1 MKVKIK
7 KTVGT
12 TGDQRNFGLVTG
24 SIWNYENK
32 PSNNNVST
40 TLSPVERDEATI
52 EAERGE
58 TIIGDLDN
66 DGMVEHAIVG
76 GKRHSQGGTPLNV
89 PDGSF
94 VFSDT
99 PSMRI
104 KNKNL
109 LKDVFNMNSPKAGVT
124 PAKVAKRYEI
134 NKYKDMLNDP
144 MVDPL
149 DQKTSQLMIDN
160 NMKKLGQ
167 LALLQEGMKGFPNG
181 IPEIALP
188 LFAND
193 QQATPPQMKKG
204 GSVSYQM
211 GGPKYQRNGV
221 AVDHFDPQTGEPV
234 YYGKTFNDVPVV
246 ASRTHQ
252 NINESLAK
260 EIENN
265 PGFQYWQDPNDSISN
280 NWLGI
285 EGPRHPRKLSQWQP
299 GAVPVTYNQGIPEW
313 GTDLALIGGIE
324 AVAQGFPKLIGYI
337 EKLYPTLK
345 NLKPLDKV
353 KEFAKTPLG
362 KRLIAY
368 PTVIGA
374 RHLGSY
380 LFDEAEP
387 DQVDIVNGSGSPVD
401 SINTAFQKELN
412 DKIKAA
418 QVEAAK
424 YQVTNPWADS
434 ISKVKS
440 DSLKAI
446 KAAADLKELQS
457 QKDSTIKPV
466 VNVPAKVKP
475 VAKEIDH
482 SLDDLSEEDTLY
494 KRDGGGVYQTGGT
507 QKFNQYLPETRLES
521 NDVYDVIKV
530 PTGYDYGKYAT
541 QYYDPNLGYY
551 TAKTKDGKAA
561 SLPLDNFV
569 ERQGEV
575 LKGYDGGID
584 TWKSHILSQNP
595 ADREKAAEWFQ
606 TNYNKYRKDLG
617 LSEYFV
623 KKDGANPYGIDKKFG
638 IYTWSAPGLKK
649 KTPAQVA
656 ATPAAPAPEQI
667 NIATPN
673 WQRQNPTRR
682 GYYYPDILRAE
693 AVASQQIP
701 EYANYLQQVTPE
713 FVGYT
718 PQDPYVEDILSAY
731 NQQSTTGPQARASK
745 VSSIPLDALAKRV
758 YENRGENDRMG
769 MTAQQQNAQVANAAQ
784 QFNQAGISEFVN
796 QNNTNKTALYGDMNK
811 KNASMAE
818 AIAKL
823 YETPYKQGLIEAM
836 YPYMRFN
843 QNGVEVN
850 PTLKSI
856 YDNPLATP
864 DGSSFVD
871 PMSIYNTAFQKA
883 LQANGGDRDAADKTA
898 RAVLQ
903 YYGGKNR
910 NSGTGSALT
919 SIYDLIQ

>member
-52 EAERGE
+52 EAEKGE
-58 TIIGDLDN
+58 TIVGDLDN
-66 DGMVEHAIVG
+66 DGMVEHAKVG

-104 KNKNL
+104 KNKDL

-246 ASRTHQ
+246 ASSADHIHNMGMAMRQ
-252 NINESLAK
+252 EAGLIDEK
-260 EIENN
+260 GN
-265 PGFQYWQDPNDSISN
+265 PIKHVNM
-280 NWLGI
+280 
-285 EGPRHPRKLSQWQP
+285 
-299 GAVPVTYNQGIPEW
+299 GIPEW
-313 GTDLALIGGIE
+313 GTDLATIAGIE
-324 AVAQGFPKLIGYI
+324 ALVQGSPKLIGYI

-345 NLKPLDKV
+345 NLKPLEKV

-380 LFDEAEP
+380 LFDEAQP
-387 DQVDIVNGSGSPVD
+387 DQVDIVNGNGNPVD
-401 SINTAFQKELN
+401 SVNTAFQKELN

-418 QVEAAK
+418 QAEAAK

-475 VAKEIDH
+475 VAKGIDH

-494 KRDGGGVYQTGGT
+494 KREGGDVYQTGGT
-507 QKFNQYLPETRLES
+507 KFNQYLPETRLES

-569 ERQGEV
+569 ERQGEI

-606 TNYNKYRKDLG
+606 SNYNKYRKDLG
-617 LSEYFV
+617 LSDYFV

-649 KTPAQVA
+649 KTPAQVTA
-656 ATPAAPAPEQI
+656 NPAAPAPEQI
-667 NIATPN
+667 NIGTPN
-673 WQRQNPTRR
+673 WERQDPARR

-701 EYANYLQQVTPE
+701 EYANYLPQVTPE
-713 FVGYT
+713 FIGYT

-784 QFNQAGISEFVN
+784 QFNQAGISQFVN